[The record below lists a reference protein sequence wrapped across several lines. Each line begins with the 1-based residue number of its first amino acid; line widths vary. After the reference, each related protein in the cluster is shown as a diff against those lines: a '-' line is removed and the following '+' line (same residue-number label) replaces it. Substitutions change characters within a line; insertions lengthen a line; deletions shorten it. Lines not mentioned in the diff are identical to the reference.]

1 LREENDR
8 LREIALS
15 VEQVEQLKQENKL
28 MRIEIQKIMVD
39 GGGVGDNDEA
49 DEMGGGNVGEDNIEM
64 EEL

>member
-1 LREENDR
+1 MREENDR

-39 GGGVGDNDEA
+39 GGGAGDNDEA
-49 DEMGGGNVGEDNIEM
+49 DETGGGNVGEENIEM

>member
-39 GGGVGDNDEA
+39 GGGAGDNDEA
-49 DEMGGGNVGEDNIEM
+49 DETGGGNVGEENIEM

>member
-1 LREENDR
+1 MREENDR

-39 GGGVGDNDEA
+39 GAGVGDDDEA
-49 DEMGGGNVGEDNIEM
+49 DETGGGTVGEEKIEM
-64 EEL
+64 DEL